1 MAKLDGTTVVSFQRG
16 ATWITQSLGEVLAG
30 SSGDPD
36 PKDEPVNGEDEQNGS
51 VGVDMEDVSESD
63 EEVGSNFNPRY
74 TTSDRRR
81 FRDQEKHRQYRKM
94 LQQGM
99 NKGFR
104 IVSLSCSTLS
114 FPPLVVCE
122 LDTFMTNCLSVYRN
136 SLRKV
141 HSRTQTPPK

>member
-30 SSGDPD
+30 NSGNPDPD
-36 PKDEPVNGEDEQNGS
+36 PDPADEDVDGADEQNGH

-74 TTSDRRR
+74 TRDEKKK
-81 FRDQEKHRQYRKM
+81 FRDKEKHRQYRKM

-104 IVSLSCSTLS
+104 IVSCIIP
-114 FPPLVVCE
+114 F
-122 LDTFMTNCLSVYRN
+122 
-136 SLRKV
+136 
-141 HSRTQTPPK
+141 